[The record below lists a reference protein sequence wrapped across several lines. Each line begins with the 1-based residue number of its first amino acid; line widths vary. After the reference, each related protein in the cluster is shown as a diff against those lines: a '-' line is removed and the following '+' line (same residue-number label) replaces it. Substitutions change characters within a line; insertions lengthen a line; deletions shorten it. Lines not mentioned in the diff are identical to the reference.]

1 MVQHLSDLTT
11 STTKDSTTNN
21 NDATKRVANEPSETD
36 GKIAKAQSFDGIND
50 YEKITNNFIVN
61 PTSLTISSWIK
72 KESGGHTYE
81 CALHKGS
88 SNTIGSSDYWL
99 GVCVNDYLTATIGAN
114 QVGWAAGK
122 TTTAATYGVWY
133 HLAAT
138 WDGSVVRVYLNGVY
152 NKQYNLN
159 SYGNLTTP
167 TRFGASADGTNYQF
181 KGEADEM
188 RISTIYRSANWILTS
203 YNTQSFPSAFMS
215 FGSEEMQS
223 SYTLSGDIDVV
234 ALRDPERIDFSTTK
248 NVVNYVFADNT
259 DIQLDKG
266 KSIDQIIITGLE
278 TSTASA
284 NMNSINTFMD
294 NQEEITVAGLSDTNL
309 NTEYIINSFS
319 FNQEA
324 GWVDR
329 YSYVLTLE
337 RLHDRLG

>member
-1 MVQHLSDLTT
+1 MNYTLTGDT
-11 STTKDSTTNN
+11 STVTLNN
-21 NDATKRVANEPSETD
+21 P
-36 GKIAKAQSFDGIND
+36 IN
-50 YEKITNNFIVN
+50 IN
-61 PTSLTISSWIK
+61 
-72 KESGGHTYE
+72 
-81 CALHKGS
+81 
-88 SNTIGSSDYWL
+88 
-99 GVCVNDYLTATIGAN
+99 
-114 QVGWAAGK
+114 
-122 TTTAATYGVWY
+122 
-133 HLAAT
+133 
-138 WDGSVVRVYLNGVY
+138 
-152 NKQYNLN
+152 
-159 SYGNLTTP
+159 
-167 TRFGASADGTNYQF
+167 
-181 KGEADEM
+181 
-188 RISTIYRSANWILTS
+188 
-203 YNTQSFPSAFMS
+203 
-215 FGSEEMQS
+215 
-223 SYTLSGDIDVV
+223 
-234 ALRDPERIDFSTTK
+234 FSTTK